1 MVGKLLLYEHSRSFA
16 QKFCKSVFGNFL
28 RFYCVWIEN
37 HDCLLAQVALL
48 LHG

>member
-1 MVGKLLLYEHSRSFA
+1 MVGELLLYEHSRSFA
-16 QKFCKSVFGNFL
+16 RKFYKSGSGKIL
-28 RFYCVWIEN
+28 RFYCGRIDN